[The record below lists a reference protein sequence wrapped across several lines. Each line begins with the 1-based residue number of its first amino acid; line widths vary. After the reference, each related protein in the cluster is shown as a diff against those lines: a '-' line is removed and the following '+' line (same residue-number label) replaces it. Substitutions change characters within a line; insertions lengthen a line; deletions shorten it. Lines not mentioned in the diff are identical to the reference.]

1 MRLGDDGRP
10 PRRRDGQA
18 TSLGYTGRVLTI
30 LSGLLSAVSY
40 ATSDMFSQRV
50 TRETRALTQ
59 MVWVLA
65 TGVVIILPVALIV
78 RGLPQGDEWTG
89 AGLAALA
96 GALYFGALF
105 CLLRGLATGD
115 LGLVS
120 ALVSLQGA
128 YLAIVVI
135 LLGEPVTP
143 LLALALALSVVGA
156 VLTSFEGRARS
167 TRGAPWAFAA
177 GLLFA
182 GVMLC
187 YVYGDIDWLRQA
199 AISRTVSL
207 LVTLPVALLTGGL
220 GVPSGLRLR
229 AVGAGVLELGGLVML
244 TITFALGPAAVAGV
258 TTTQVGTF
266 AVILGFVLLRERPR
280 PNQWAGIVCTI
291 IGVTLLAAVV

>member
-1 MRLGDDGRP
+1 
-10 PRRRDGQA
+10 
-18 TSLGYTGRVLTI
+18 VLTI

-65 TGVVIILPVALIV
+65 TGVVIVLPVALIV
-78 RGLPQGDEWTG
+78 RGLPQGGEWRG
-89 AGLAALA
+89 AGLAALG

-128 YLAIVVI
+128 YLAVVVI

-220 GVPSGLRLR
+220 GVPKGLRLR
-229 AVGAGVLELGGLVML
+229 AVGAGALELGGLLLL

-280 PNQWAGIVCTI
+280 PNQWAGIACTI
-291 IGVTLLAAVV
+291 AGVTLLAAVV

>member
-1 MRLGDDGRP
+1 
-10 PRRRDGQA
+10 
-18 TSLGYTGRVLTI
+18 VLTI
-30 LSGLLSAVSY
+30 LTGLLSALSY

-65 TGVVIILPVALIV
+65 VGSVIILPVALAL
-78 RGLPQGDEWTG
+78 RGLPGDGEWTG

-96 GALYFGALF
+96 GVLYFGALF
-105 CLLRGLATGD
+105 CLLRGLNVGD

-128 YLAIVVI
+128 YLAVTVI

-143 LLALALALSVVGA
+143 LLGVALALCVIGA
-156 VLTSFEGRARS
+156 VLTSFEGRAGS

-177 GLLFA
+177 GLLFT

-187 YVYGDIDWLRQA
+187 YNYGEIDWLSQA

-207 LVTLPVALLTGGL
+207 AIALPVALLTGSL
-220 GVPSGLRLR
+220 AVPKVLRVR
-229 AVGAGVLELGGLVML
+229 AAGAGVLELAGLTLL
-244 TITFALGPAAVAGV
+244 TITFSLGPATVAGV
-258 TTTQVGTF
+258 TTTQFGTF
-266 AVILGFVLLRERPR
+266 AVVLGFVLLHERPK

-291 IGVTLLAAVV
+291 AGVSLLAAVT